1 MCLTHRGVKEHES
14 DMTTSIVRG
23 SLREIESQKR
33 EFFNLLKGMK
43 GFYE

>member
-23 SLREIESQKR
+23 SLRDEETQKR
-33 EFFNLLKGMK
+33 EFFALLKGMK
-43 GFYE
+43 GFSE